1 MVKIQ
6 PFLDILK
13 KNKHQYMF
21 AISLTT
27 TVLLANNVIDFTEKI
42 IKYPILLLFSMS
54 VFYFLFRIALEEVM
68 KDEE

>member
-6 PFLDILK
+6 QFLDILK

>member
-1 MVKIQ
+1 
-6 PFLDILK
+6 
-13 KNKHQYMF
+13 MF